1 MAGRDRRQCRLVMT
15 FQKAQKRFNE
25 LMDRSHEIDLIILLD
40 DPDPAELE
48 KLKHEETEIKR
59 ELMEYGLSF

>member
-15 FQKAQKRFNE
+15 FQKSQKRFNE
-25 LMDRSHEIDLIILLD
+25 LMDRSHEMDLIILLD